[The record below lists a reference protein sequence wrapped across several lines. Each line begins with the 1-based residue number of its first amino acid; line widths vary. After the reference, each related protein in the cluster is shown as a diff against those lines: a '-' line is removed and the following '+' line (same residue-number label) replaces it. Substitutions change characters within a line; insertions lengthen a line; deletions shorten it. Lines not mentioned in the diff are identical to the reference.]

1 MSVKQAQAFD
11 ADDFEGY
18 DGNPPASSWWYTKT
32 VTNPDVNIPEWAE
45 WFGKDWDYDKMV
57 KDVRDSRDTS
67 RERGDDEP
75 PAIVTSLDCQNAVSM
90 GQRSPQLEILR
101 QAASKLCA
109 SWMQGTYSPH
119 ASARDEDKN
128 IIVVAFELKFVSRKE
143 GEEYKGRRSKSQTPE
158 QLAEVERRWQNGE
171 EFHAHIFVASQNTKI
186 KLSSLKS
193 FLPHSHVNG
202 RRYKHPELGYK
213 YTKKVPADSDFV
225 TSGFDEPYD
234 TMKNGETI
242 HHPLTHI
249 LHYEQGTFPER
260 LKDGDDKLTATQE
273 AVNLW
278 KEQGLKRHEIVLQ
291 DPARFG
297 SQQVLRTLDNAME
310 ADAYARRIGQFDPE
324 REWKPRQAGWIYGES
339 TAGKSYAARR
349 IFEERYGWN
358 EETFMDNVCVF
369 DRWGKHD
376 SYAEAYGYQ
385 PSVIYDNVPV
395 GRDVSSSVADD
406 ITTLVTRPTTLT
418 GEAEKGVPGKHFSAR
433 YHDRPCCVHGEFAF
447 VFTCVASVV
456 EWARRLPANHAARMA
471 FGRADGF
478 EPPLDADALPEF
490 DAMADDPIMQ
500 YVNRMGFIARPFIT
514 DWDIYDKD
522 YTDSKCH
529 GIVMVSGWEGIQEFI
544 ADPLVLEK
552 KAREEGMVTKAEWKA
567 ARAKYRSSMLVPAAP
582 SSSAPETASEA
593 PDPEPSAPEGDSG
606 VPSVPDPAPDSSAP
620 TEDSEP
626 PAVSPLPSHPTADDL
641 DRCADEL
648 LAVYDWCEKLGFA
661 DDALCDA
668 LYIRSGCS
676 LFGQLWKAGKR
687 YALVP
692 GALRGG
698 GIGGVKVGEDS
709 EGRPVMS
716 KPEPPYYVLHLA
728 DPYKYGDTTELNGRK
743 VWCIDVQDVRRTAY
757 HMRDT
762 AVEMRKE
769 D

>member
-1 MSVKQAQAFD
+1 MSAKQAQAFD

-234 TMKNGETI
+234 TMKGGKTI

-249 LHYEQGTFPER
+249 LHYEQGTFPQR

-273 AVNLW
+273 AINLW
-278 KEQGLKRHEIVLQ
+278 KEQGLKRHEIILQ

-297 SQQVLRTLDNAME
+297 SQQVLRTLDNAIE
-310 ADAYARRIGQFDPE
+310 AEAYARRIGQYNPEHDPKE
-324 REWKPRQAGWIYGES
+324 RCATWHYGAPRSGKTYRAYDMMVKKYG
-339 TAGKSYAARR
+339 R
-349 IFEERYGWN
+349 
-358 EETFMDNVCVF
+358 DNVFRFHEF
-369 DRWGKHD
+369 DERKA
-376 SYAEAYGYQ
+376 YADLYGYQ
-385 PSVIYDNVPV
+385 AHVVYDEIAIGDSCAGYLMQEFKNL
-395 GRDVSSSVADD
+395 
-406 ITTLVTRPTTLT
+406 ITT
-418 GEAEKGVPGKHFSAR
+418 PGTDGAPGMRFSAR
-433 YHDRPCCVHGEFAF
+433 YRPRLCAVYGPDAIHI
-447 VFTCVASVV
+447 TCVWGPE
-456 EWARRLPANHAARMA
+456 EWGIRLPKNTYAREHIRKSDGSLPRLTGDLYREAEKYTDEKIDQLVMRLSGIEYCWVSDWDEWEENPNNESIYHVEGVY
-471 FGRADGF
+471 GRAG
-478 EPPLDADALPEF
+478 
-490 DAMADDPIMQ
+490 
-500 YVNRMGFIARPFIT
+500 VIAHLR
-514 DWDIYDKD
+514 
-522 YTDSKCH
+522 
-529 GIVMVSGWEGIQEFI
+529 
-544 ADPLVLEK
+544 DPLILEK
-552 KAREEGMVTKAEWKA
+552 RAHEHGMTETFEEYQARKALE
-567 ARAKYRSSMLVPAAP
+567 PA
-582 SSSAPETASEA
+582 
-593 PDPEPSAPEGDSG
+593 
-606 VPSVPDPAPDSSAP
+606 
-620 TEDSEP
+620 
-626 PAVSPLPSHPTADDL
+626 
-641 DRCADEL
+641 
-648 LAVYDWCEKLGFA
+648 F
-661 DDALCDA
+661 
-668 LYIRSGCS
+668 
-676 LFGQLWKAGKR
+676 F
-687 YALVP
+687 
-692 GALRGG
+692 
-698 GIGGVKVGEDS
+698 
-709 EGRPVMS
+709 
-716 KPEPPYYVLHLA
+716 
-728 DPYKYGDTTELNGRK
+728 
-743 VWCIDVQDVRRTAY
+743 
-757 HMRDT
+757 
-762 AVEMRKE
+762 
-769 D
+769 